1 MMLLL
6 ALAVFGVTGRRVQSG
21 IRGRARNLVQGI
33 GNGPDQIF
41 HTVTRN
47 SGKGVKFTVAPL
59 AALAKS
65 SETRAIGGGVQ
76 LRGGDDHRFLD
87 EGRAKGFELA
97 VDNFERV
104 DWSSSL
110 ESLVSIRWTSR
121 RVRSTW
127 RRKRMPRPAPKW
139 APSMR
144 PGRSATTNVR
154 PISVP

>member
-47 SGKGVKFTVAPL
+47 SGNGVKFKVAPL
-59 AALAKS
+59 AEIAKS

-76 LRGGDDHRFLD
+76 LRGSDDHRFLD

-104 DWSSSL
+104 DW
-110 ESLVSIRWTSR
+110 VIVVGIT
-121 RVRSTW
+121 RVDQMDQQARAFDMAEETD
-127 RRKRMPRPAPKW
+127 AE
-139 APSMR
+139 AC
-144 PGRSATTNVR
+144 A
-154 PISVP
+154 